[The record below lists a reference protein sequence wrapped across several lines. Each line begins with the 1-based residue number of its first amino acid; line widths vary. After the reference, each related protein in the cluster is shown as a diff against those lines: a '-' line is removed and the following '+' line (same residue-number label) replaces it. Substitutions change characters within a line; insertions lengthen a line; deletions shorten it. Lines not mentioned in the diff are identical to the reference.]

1 MSLVVVSEG
10 LAAARI
16 DVAARTDA
24 AARIDVAAITDAVAR
39 TDAAVEGRTRVVVK
53 CVYT

>member
-1 MSLVVVSEG
+1 MSLVIVSEG
-10 LAAARI
+10 LAAAR
-16 DVAARTDA
+16 TDA
-24 AARIDVAAITDAVAR
+24 AARTNAAAR

>member
-10 LAAARI
+10 LAAAR
-16 DVAARTDA
+16 TDA
-24 AARIDVAAITDAVAR
+24 AA
-39 TDAAVEGRTRVVVK
+39 EGRTRVVVK